1 MDVDG
6 AMMNGCCVSGSVN
19 VPQNVYVSR
28 WPSADTNGGL
38 ANGGLVTKK
47 M

>member
-1 MDVDG
+1 MGGHHYGGVG
-6 AMMNGCCVSGSVN
+6 FSGGFSG
-19 VPQNVYVSR
+19 YATGR
-28 WPSADTNGGL
+28 PSADTNGGL